1 MVVMGIVLREDPTGT
16 DMTAMLQ
23 TTKNLPEFKI
33 IPWLAVFK
41 RCAPQEKCPRV
52 TVALIYLKTY
62 VVVAQASLN
71 VAMNLC
77 SSNDHV

>member
-1 MVVMGIVLREDPTGT
+1 VCPLLILSLSRVKILH
-16 DMTAMLQ
+16 
-23 TTKNLPEFKI
+23 EFKI

-52 TVALIYLKTY
+52 TVALIFLKTY

-71 VAMNLC
+71 VAMNLLLFK
-77 SSNDHV
+77 